1 MKGENKMLTKKQ
13 EKFWK
18 IVIILLIVAYIVI
31 TSIGSIQNTKSFNN
45 YKDQFIENMF
55 SQEK

>member
-1 MKGENKMLTKKQ
+1 MLTKKQ

-18 IVIILLIVAYIVI
+18 IVIILLIAAYIVI
-31 TSIGSIQNTKSFNN
+31 TSIGSIQNTKNFNN
-45 YKDQFIENMF
+45 YKEQFIENMF

>member
-1 MKGENKMLTKKQ
+1 MLTKKQ

-18 IVIILLIVAYIVI
+18 IVIILLIAAYIVI

-45 YKDQFIENMF
+45 YKEQFIENMF

>member
-1 MKGENKMLTKKQ
+1 MLTKKQ

-18 IVIILLIVAYIVI
+18 IVITLLISAYIII
-31 TSIGSIQNTKSFNN
+31 TTVGSIQNIKKFNN
-45 YKDQFIENMF
+45 YKEQFIENMF